1 MKRYVCEHPLLS
13 AFLLLANRIGAVC
26 KFLGPSKRLPMG
38 MCVQQC
44 SDDIFNKIA
53 DTPRV
58 TCMF

>member
-1 MKRYVCEHPLLS
+1 MCANILFCQHFFSSLT
-13 AFLLLANRIGAVC
+13 ALARCA

-44 SDDIFNKIA
+44 SDDIFNFNKIA

-58 TCMF
+58 TCLF